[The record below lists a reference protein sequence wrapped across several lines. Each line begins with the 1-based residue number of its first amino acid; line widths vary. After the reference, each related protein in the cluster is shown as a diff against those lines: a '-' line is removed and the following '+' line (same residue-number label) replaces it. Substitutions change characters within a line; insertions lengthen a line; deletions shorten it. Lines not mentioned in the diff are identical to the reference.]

1 MKIKIPLRLRK
12 LRIFIN
18 KKICKIQKNKIWIK
32 NNSISRRK
40 KKGKEVFLKK
50 LKKMEIKQWNKMIKN
65 NSTKLLIEE
74 GEMMEIKNINQ
85 MKNLRKKEI
94 RIMKNHKKEIN
105 EL

>member
-1 MKIKIPLRLRK
+1 M
-12 LRIFIN
+12 
-18 KKICKIQKNKIWIK
+18 
-32 NNSISRRK
+32 K

-85 MKNLRKKEI
+85 MKNL
-94 RIMKNHKKEIN
+94 
-105 EL
+105 

>member
-1 MKIKIPLRLRK
+1 
-12 LRIFIN
+12 
-18 KKICKIQKNKIWIK
+18 
-32 NNSISRRK
+32 
-40 KKGKEVFLKK
+40 
-50 LKKMEIKQWNKMIKN
+50 MIKN